1 MCMSQRKVTRLH
13 VVYRATET
21 PRLKEIQL
29 PTTTYMN
36 FLGAQIVNRL
46 IHIQRSI
53 SDNYRGF
60 LGSSKFNPKR
70 KRNFR

>member
-29 PTTTYMN
+29 PTTTYKN
-36 FLGAQIVNRL
+36 FLAVQVVSRL
-46 IHIQRSI
+46 NSIQGKGI
-53 SDNYRGF
+53 SDD
-60 LGSSKFNPKR
+60 
-70 KRNFR
+70 